1 MQRIRVL
8 VVDDS
13 AVICKIISDC
23 FKSDPEIEIC
33 ATAHSGLAALERFNE
48 CKPDVVTLDIEMP
61 EMDGLETLRRIRA
74 TDTRTPVI
82 MFSKFT
88 SDGAVATLEA
98 LEIGA
103 NDFVAKPYTRDG
115 AVTARQQVKSQLAVR
130 IRSLGRAARGSGTTL
145 HSANQAPSALSAPR
159 PVDAV
164 GIAVST
170 GGPKVLLQIVQHLL
184 PELRVPIFITQHMPP
199 VFTGLLAERLS
210 SRGPLPAQE
219 AGDGLAVSGGNIYI
233 APGDH
238 HLEVERR
245 GDGIVTRIHQGP
257 HENSCRPSADVMFR
271 SLAKTFG
278 PNVLAIVMTGMGND
292 GKKGCEH
299 LKAVGAGVI
308 AQDQDSSIVWG
319 MPRAVVTAGIADE
332 VLTPMQIAARI
343 NRITQDEEPK
353 A

>member
-1 MQRIRVL
+1 M
-8 VVDDS
+8 DDS

-33 ATAHSGLAALERFNE
+33 ATAHSGVAALERFSE

-103 NDFVAKPYTRDG
+103 NDFVPKPYTREG
-115 AVTARQQVKSQLAVR
+115 ALSARQQVKTQLAVR
-130 IRSLGRAARGSGTTL
+130 IRSLGRAARGNSSSVKVEKPNL
-145 HSANQAPSALSAPR
+145 VPLSSPPAIE
-159 PVDAV
+159 AI

-170 GGPKVLLQIVQHLL
+170 GGPKVLLHIVQHLH
-184 PELRVPIFITQHMPP
+184 PELPVPIFITQHMPP
-199 VFTGLLAERLS
+199 VFTGLLAERLT
-210 SRGPLPAQE
+210 SRGSLAAQE
-219 AGDGLAVSGGNIYI
+219 AADGMSVSGGNIYI

-238 HLEVERR
+238 HLEVERC
-245 GDGIVTRIHQGP
+245 GEAVVTRIHKGP
-257 HENSCRPSADVMFR
+257 AENSCRPSADVMFR
-271 SLAKTFG
+271 SLANIYGANT
-278 PNVLAIVMTGMGND
+278 LAIVMTGMGND
-292 GKKGCEH
+292 GKKGCEQ
-299 LKAVGAGVI
+299 LKSLGAGVI
-308 AQDQDSSIVWG
+308 AQDEESSIVWG
-319 MPRAVVTAGIADE
+319 MPRAVVSAGIADE
-332 VLTPMQIAARI
+332 ILTPLQIAARI
-343 NRITQDEEPK
+343 NEAIQYKEPK